1 MSTPV
6 RYDEQYCPIARAL
19 DVLGDRWTL
28 PILRELSFGDQRFT
42 DLREHLPGIAPTM
55 LTQRLREL
63 TDQGL
68 VTTRP
73 TESPRRSM
81 YTLTERGRSA
91 APVLRELARWGMPL
105 LERPQAGQ
113 SMRPQAAVRVAIA
126 NYYDSAAAD
135 GIDER
140 YELHVGDERIVLSSV
155 KGGGRPH
162 PQPDVVIA
170 TDADT
175 LIDLR
180 QQRMTLR
187 QARDA
192 GRLVTK
198 GPARSIRN
206 FQRIF
211 QVP

>member
-63 TDQGL
+63 TDEGL

-73 TESPRRSM
+73 TESPR
-81 YTLTERGRSA
+81 
-91 APVLRELARWGMPL
+91 LRELARWGMPL
-105 LERPQAGQ
+105 LEQPQAGQ

-162 PQPDVVIA
+162 PKPDVVIA
-170 TDADT
+170 TDAAT

-180 QQRMTLR
+180 QQRITLR

-198 GPARSIRN
+198 GPARSIRY